1 MKSPDILMDT
11 DHGITFAELYDYFL
25 EQCDKE
31 TAGRVEFHL
40 ADCAECRELLRV
52 MALLSGASPEEVAP
66 PKGDH
71 PLLQE
76 LVSYYRNPALLSPI
90 VVKRIESHLATCA
103 DCCGELDF
111 LRELED
117 DMSQALPPGGDES

>member
-1 MKSPDILMDT
+1 MKSPGILMDAE
-11 DHGITFAELYDYFL
+11 HGITFSELYDYFL

-31 TAGRVEFHL
+31 TSGRVEFHL
-40 ADCAECRELLRV
+40 ADCAECRELLRL
-52 MALLSGASPEEVAP
+52 MALLSGAPPEEVAP

-90 VVKRIESHLATCA
+90 VVKRIETHLATCA
-103 DCCGELDF
+103 DCRGELEF
-111 LRELED
+111 LQALED
-117 DMSQALPPGGDES
+117 DMSRALPSSGDEK